1 MRAEPNERTK
11 SVGIHRTIQP
21 AATTVSAA
29 VFLIMY
35 GLPHSAQAEETD
47 TSGNTLQEVTVT
59 ANRREQTLEQVP
71 YSMSVISAD
80 QIART
85 GVTDIASLSSQ
96 VPGLSLYDY
105 GARAAGA
112 TAPIIRG
119 INATGQPTRAFRTF
133 EQDPVGTYIG
143 NSPID
148 GYFQLD
154 DLKQVEVLR
163 GPQGTLYGAG
173 ALGGALRLIPNSPEL
188 GKFSGTV
195 EGSGGRVAHSDGTGY
210 KVDGVVNVP
219 VGDTIAFRVSAKYA
233 YDPGFIDAYG
243 LFQRSSNSVSGIPL
257 LANPSD
263 PVNSPPIYGSKP
275 DWNYQRTFTG
285 RASVLWKPVDGF
297 SVEAAVMH
305 SEVRGDGGPFVNP
318 TFAGGISPFDPA
330 STLPAGG
337 RYQEFSQVDQPFS
350 RYSTLA
356 SLDVSYDAGFA
367 TVSSTTSY
375 HKTSGQLLE
384 DGSYNLAGVG
394 GGAYLSYYGGSPVS
408 PRYVYDQTFADAAH
422 TFTEEVRL
430 VSNPGPDKLFDYTLG
445 LFYERQT
452 REGDWTIANPGVAER
467 SVAQGCTDAVFD
479 GSVPPACL
487 VTSGPHDVTFIQD
500 DVQNFQDK
508 SIFGELTYHF
518 LPHAQ
523 ITAGAR
529 YFKQQFTD
537 SQLYQDFAFPT
548 LIPAEPHHSPAS
560 KATYKLNPSYEY
572 ADRQYVYALWSQ
584 GFRRGGANS
593 VPPTGIFQES
603 PQLASYAPDKTNN
616 YEAGLKGRF
625 SNGIRYTIAVFDIK
639 WDNPQISSSLP
650 SGNLAVYNAKKAD
663 SRGFELDT
671 SGPLALGFGYALG
684 FSYVDAKLTEDF
696 SLPANNG
703 HGVIVDGLISGK
715 SGQQLPGSPKTSA
728 SATLTYDT
736 PLVPGYDLS
745 VLLNGSYHS
754 VILLN
759 LTNSLGTTAVQKSST
774 YEVFNLS
781 TTVNHGPYHLT
792 AYATNLFDRQE
803 ILAPPIQPDQVNNL
817 TNDFLVN
824 RPREIGL
831 RVAYTF

>member
-1 MRAEPNERTK
+1 MRAEQMK
-11 SVGIHRTIQP
+11 G
-21 AATTVSAA
+21 TTVGAA
-29 VFLIMY
+29 VFLI
-35 GLPHSAQAEETD
+35 LNTAPHRAQAQQADAST
-47 TSGNTLQEVTVT
+47 NTLQEVTVT

-71 YSMSVISAD
+71 YSMSVISGD
-80 QIART
+80 QIAKT

-105 GARAAGA
+105 GARASGA

-119 INATGQPTRAFRTF
+119 INATGQPTRAFRSF

-143 NSPID
+143 NSPVD

-154 DLKQVEVLR
+154 DLKQIEVLR

-188 GKFSGTV
+188 GKFSGSL
-195 EGSGGRVAHSDGTGY
+195 EGSGGRLAHSDGTSY
-210 KVDGVVNVP
+210 KVDGVLNISL
-219 VGDTIAFRVSAKYA
+219 GDTIAFRVSAKYA

-243 LFQRSSNSVSGIPL
+243 LFQRSSNSVSGVPL

-263 PVNSPPIYGSKP
+263 PVNSSPIYGSKQ
-275 DWNYQRTFTG
+275 DWNFQRTFTG
-285 RASVLWKPVDGF
+285 RASMLWKPTEDF
-297 SVEAAVMH
+297 KVEAAVLH
-305 SEVRGDGGPFVNP
+305 SELRGDGGPFVNP
-318 TFAGGISPFDPA
+318 TFAGGTSPFDPA
-330 STLPAGG
+330 ATLPAGG
-337 RYQEFSQVDQPFS
+337 RYNEFSQVDQPYS
-350 RYSTLA
+350 RYTTLA
-356 SLDVSYDAGFA
+356 SLDLSYDVGFA

-394 GGAYLSYYGGSPVS
+394 DGGYLPYYAGSPTN
-408 PRYVYDQTFADAAH
+408 PRFVYDQTFADQAH
-422 TFTEEVRL
+422 TFTQEIRL
-430 VSNPGPDKLFDYTLG
+430 VSTPGPDKMFDYTVG
-445 LFYERQT
+445 LYYEDQT
-452 REGDWTIANPGVAER
+452 REGKWTIANPGTAER
-467 SVAQGCTDAVFD
+467 SVAQGCTDAVFY
-479 GSVPPACL
+479 GSAPPVCA
-487 VTSGPHDVTFIQD
+487 VTSGVNDVTFIQD
-500 DVQNFQDK
+500 DTQNFQDK

-523 ITAGAR
+523 ITGGAR

-537 SQLYQDFAFPT
+537 AQLYEDFAFPT

-560 KATYKLNPSYEY
+560 KATFKVNPSYEY
-572 ADRQYVYALWSQ
+572 ADHQYVYALWSQ

-593 VPPTGIFQES
+593 VPLVGIFQES
-603 PQLASYAPDKTNN
+603 PQLASYTPDKTNN

-625 SNGIRYTIAVFDIK
+625 ANGVSYTIAAFDIK

-650 SGNLAVYNAKKAD
+650 SGNLAVYNGKKAE
-663 SRGFELDT
+663 SKGMELDT
-671 SGPLALGFGYALG
+671 SGPIAFGLGYALG
-684 FSYVDAKLTEDF
+684 FSYVDAKLTESF

-703 HGVIVDGLISGK
+703 HGVIVDGLISG
-715 SGQQLPGSPKTSA
+715 SAGQQLPGSPKTSA
-728 SATLTYDT
+728 TATLTYDT
-736 PLVPGYDLS
+736 PLAAGYDLN
-745 VLLNGSYHS
+745 VLLNGAYHS
-754 VILLN
+754 VIVLN

-781 TTVNHGPYHLT
+781 ATVNHAPWHVT

-803 ILAPPIQPDQVNNL
+803 ILAPPIQPNQVDNL

-824 RPREIGL
+824 RPRELGL
-831 RVAYTF
+831 RAGYSF

>member
-1 MRAEPNERTK
+1 MRAESK
-11 SVGIHRTIQP
+11 S
-21 AATTVSAA
+21 AATTVGAA
-29 VFLIMY
+29 VFLILS
-35 GLPHSAQAEETD
+35 GVSRAQDSDTNSSA
-47 TSGNTLQEVTVT
+47 GVQEVTVT
-59 ANRREQTLEQVP
+59 ANRREQTVEQVP
-71 YSMSVISAD
+71 YSLSVVSMD
-80 QIART
+80 QISKT

-154 DLKQVEVLR
+154 DLQRIEVLR

-173 ALGGALRLIPNSPEL
+173 ALGGALRLIPNSPQL
-188 GKFSGTV
+188 GKFSGSV
-195 EGSGGRVAHSDGTGY
+195 EGSGGREAHSEGTSY
-210 KVDGVVNVP
+210 SVNGVINVP
-219 VGDTIAFRVSAKYA
+219 VGDTLAFRASAKYV
-233 YDPGFIDAYG
+233 YEPGWINAYG
-243 LFQRSSNSVSGIPL
+243 LFKRSSNSVSGVPL

-263 PVNSPPIYGSKP
+263 PVNSSPIYGSKD
-275 DWNYQRTFTG
+275 DWNFQRTFTG
-285 RASVLWKPVDGF
+285 RAAVLWKPIDTL
-297 SVEAAVMH
+297 SVEAAVIH
-305 SEVRGDGGPFVNP
+305 SELRGDGGPFVNP
-318 TFAGGISPFDPA
+318 VFPGGTSPFDPA
-330 STLPAGG
+330 ATLPAGG
-337 RYQEFSQVDQPFS
+337 RYQEFSQIDQPYS

-356 SLDVSYDAGFA
+356 SLDVSLDVGFA

-394 GGAYLSYYGGSPVS
+394 DGAYLPYYAGSPTS
-408 PRYVYDQTFADAAH
+408 PRFVYDQTFADKAH

-430 VSNPGPDKLFDYTLG
+430 VSTPGPDKMFDYTLG

-452 REGDWTIANPGVAER
+452 REGDWTIANPGVYER
-467 SVAQGCTDAVFD
+467 SVAQGCTDPV
-479 GSVPPACL
+479 GYGTVPPACL
-487 VTSGPHDVTFIQD
+487 TTTGPNDVTFIQD

-523 ITAGAR
+523 VTAGAR

-537 SQLYQDFAFPT
+537 SQLYEDFAFPT

-560 KATYKLNPSYEY
+560 KATFKLNPNYEY
-572 ADRQYVYALWSQ
+572 LDHQFVYALWSQ

-593 VPPTGIFQES
+593 VPLAGIFQES
-603 PQLASYAPDKTNN
+603 PKLASYAPDKTNN
-616 YEAGLKGRF
+616 YEIGIKGRLP
-625 SNGIRYTIAVFDIK
+625 NGISYTLAGFDIE

-650 SGNLAVYNAKKAD
+650 SGNLAVYNAKKAR
-663 SRGFELDT
+663 SQGFELDT
-671 SGPLALGFGYALG
+671 NGPIAFGFGYALG
-684 FSYVDAKLTEDF
+684 FSYVDAKLTESF

-703 HGVIVDGLISGK
+703 HGVIVDGLVSGAA
-715 SGQQLPGSPKTSA
+715 GQQLPGSPKTSA

-736 PLVPGYDLS
+736 PIAPGYDLN

-754 VILLN
+754 VIVLN
-759 LTNSLGTTAVQKSST
+759 LSNSLGTTALQKSST

-781 TTVNHGPYHLT
+781 TTLT
-792 AYATNLFDRQE
+792 HAPWHVTAFATNLLDRQE
-803 ILAPPIQPDQVNNL
+803 ILAPPIQPDQVGGL
-817 TNDFLVN
+817 TNDYLVN

-831 RVAYTF
+831 RAGYSF